1 MASIAPP
8 AQAAAPRAAPGAPP
22 PLDYGSLPPAQG
34 YGGAVPPPT
43 ATDIV
48 VYAPDQY
55 VRPPSSVGDKV
66 KDAGAWI
73 RDYATAIKHGRC
85 APRAAPPPRSRRR
98 RRRRRPA
105 AAAPPP
111 PPLLP
116 RPLLPSCSFAS
127 PRTRSWTPFG
137 VTERKAR
144 AATRDKPQGPTGAQL
159 AELAALSRSPPD
171 CGALMYVVELRLGYP
186 PDRWRCVHK
195 ALTVLEF
202 LLRRG
207 ADAVVA
213 RARQGLGPR
222 LAALNSF
229 AFVAADGLDAG
240 DMVRARARAVRALLA
255 DEARLR
261 AERAAAGADGRAG
274 GAAAEGADG
283 APADGA
289 PADGAPLPPGHRR
302 TGSAETKAEVTP
314 EQHAAQQAAV
324 ARLLARPGNAR
335 CADCAAPGAP
345 PAWASVSCGIFVC
358 MRCAGVHRGLGAHVS
373 AVRSVTLDVW
383 LPAQVAAMARAG
395 GNARANEFWEARL
408 PEGARPGEDAN
419 KGELAAFA
427 RRKYAERAFADPGR
441 AWPPAGA
448 DACDD
453 AEVREI
459 LAAVAPELLLGA
471 DGANGGAAASPRA
484 AEGAAAPAAPLP
496 DLINLMDLDFDP
508 EPAPLVAPAEPA
520 AAPVLR
526 PRPTGNP
533 FALDDGEEEEEGSAA
548 AGGAPGAFAAGRAP
562 LSLDAWDMGATL
574 APPPPPA
581 FAAPPPPAFAAPP
594 PAPPLAPPPG
604 AIAPPPPAP
613 PPPAAVPAVAL
624 APQAPPAA
632 LKPHER
638 RAQDLMAGGID
649 SLASHGQMLSARSG
663 AARAS
668 PPPWAPVAAPAAAA
682 PPPPPPAVPAAPQG
696 WASFD

>member
-1 MASIAPP
+1 
-8 AQAAAPRAAPGAPP
+8 
-22 PLDYGSLPPAQG
+22 
-34 YGGAVPPPT
+34 
-43 ATDIV
+43 
-48 VYAPDQY
+48 
-55 VRPPSSVGDKV
+55 
-66 KDAGAWI
+66 
-73 RDYATAIKHGRC
+73 
-85 APRAAPPPRSRRR
+85 
-98 RRRRRPA
+98 
-105 AAAPPP
+105 
-111 PPLLP
+111 
-116 RPLLPSCSFAS
+116 
-127 PRTRSWTPFG
+127 
-137 VTERKAR
+137 
-144 AATRDKPQGPTGAQL
+144 
-159 AELAALSRSPPD
+159 
-171 CGALMYVVELRLGYP
+171 MYVVELRLGYP

-274 GAAAEGADG
+274 GAAAGAPADG

-289 PADGAPLPPGHRR
+289 PADGAPPAAPGHRR

-314 EQHAAQQAAV
+314 AQHAAQQAAV

-335 CADCAAPGAP
+335 CADCAAPGAT
-345 PAWASVSCGIFVC
+345 PAWASVSCGVFVC

-373 AVRSVTLDVW
+373 AVRSAALDVW

-395 GNARANEFWEARL
+395 GNARANAYWEARL
-408 PEGARPGEDAN
+408 PEGARPGEGAN

-453 AEVREI
+453 GEVREI
-459 LAAVAPELLLGA
+459 LAAVAPELLG
-471 DGANGGAAASPRA
+471 GGGGGGAAASPRA
-484 AEGAAAPAAPLP
+484 GEAAAPAAPAAPLP
-496 DLINLMDLDFDP
+496 DLINLMDLDFEP
-508 EPAPLVAPAEPA
+508 APAPLVAPAEHA

-533 FALDDGEEEEEGSAA
+533 FALDDGEGEGEEGGTV
-548 AGGAPGAFAAGRAP
+548 AGGAPGAFSADRPP
-562 LSLDAWDMGATL
+562 LSLDAWDMGAAL
-574 APPPPPA
+574 APAAAAAPPPPP
-581 FAAPPPPAFAAPP
+581 PPPPALTAPA
-594 PAPPLAPPPG
+594 PAPPRAPPPG
-604 AIAPPPPAP
+604 AIAPPPPAA

-682 PPPPPPAVPAAPQG
+682 PAAAAVPPPAPPAALPVAAPPPPAPAAPQG